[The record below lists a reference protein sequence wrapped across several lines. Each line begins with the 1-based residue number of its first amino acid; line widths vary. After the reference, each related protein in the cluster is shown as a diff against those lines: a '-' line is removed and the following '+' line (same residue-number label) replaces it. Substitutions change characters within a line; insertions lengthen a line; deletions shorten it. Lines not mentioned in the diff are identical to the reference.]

1 MKKFIKFSIIIGLIC
16 YIIAFFVY
24 CYAMAVPETREVLS
38 DSGFKFLATGFFIWF
53 IDVILIML
61 EKLKK

>member
-1 MKKFIKFSIIIGLIC
+1 
-16 YIIAFFVY
+16 
-24 CYAMAVPETREVLS
+24 MAVPETREVLS
-38 DSGFKFLATGFFIWF
+38 DSGFKFLVTGFFIWF

>member
-1 MKKFIKFSIIIGLIC
+1 MKKLIRITIIIGLIC

-24 CYAMAVPETREVLS
+24 CYAMAVPETRDVLS
-38 DSGFKFLATGFFIWF
+38 DSGFKFLVTGFFIWF
-53 IDVILIML
+53 IDVILIMF